1 VARTAVRIVLGTGI
15 ARRRLVFDTIFGMKE
30 AS

>member
-1 VARTAVRIVLGTGI
+1 VRIVLGTGM